1 MGSSTSQRRGVK
13 FMEALEG
20 RQLLSGTPVAVTDDL
35 LVNENT
41 AGTQYL
47 GSARSIVSAPNG
59 NYAVIW
65 ESSGSGLPPGQVGIF
80 AAIYSRNAD
89 GAYAKRVVQVD
100 GKGNNP
106 SIAMDDGGN
115 FVAAWLADSGGKRL
129 NDVYARR
136 FAADGTPIDAQGVL
150 VNTYTNGTQGWP
162 SVAMDS
168 DGDFVV
174 TWFSQGQDPGTTRPK
189 VAGSNGVYA
198 QRFSRTGIRVG
209 AEFRVNTYLPGHQT
223 APNVAMDDAG
233 DFVIVW
239 MSGGDGSA
247 GSTFQDGSGGGVFGQ
262 RYDALGQPQ
271 GPEFQVNQTTQGP
284 QTYPLVD
291 MDAAG
296 NFVVG
301 WNSNLND
308 GSYSNVYARRYA
320 ADGAAVSGE
329 FLVNAPDTPGN
340 EYIGNVTF
348 GPGGGFVLTW
358 NQYPPGEG
366 LDAEAYGQL
375 CHADGTADG
384 DRFMINQITAG
395 FQGYPTAAFLSPSQ
409 FVVAWD
415 GGVYP
420 QSDVYV
426 RMFEIPIDPL
436 LA

>member
-1 MGSSTSQRRGVK
+1 MTNVSQSTYGAPRV
-13 FMEALEG
+13 EPLEG
-20 RQLLSGTPVAVTDDL
+20 RTLLSGTAVPISDEL
-35 LVNENT
+35 LANDHT
-41 AGTQYL
+41 AGAQSVGT
-47 GSARSIVSAPNG
+47 GRSMVSAPNG

-65 ESSGSGLPPGQVGIF
+65 DSSGSGLPPSQVGIF

-100 GKGNNP
+100 GKGSNP

-115 FVAAWLADSGGKRL
+115 FVAAWVTYSGGKRL

-136 FAADGTPIDAQGVL
+136 FAADGTPIDAQSVL
-150 VNTYTNGTQGWP
+150 VNTYTTGAQQWP

-174 TWFSQGQDPGTTRPK
+174 TWLSQGQDPGTSRPK
-189 VAGSNGVYA
+189 VAASNGVYA

-209 AEFRVNTYLPGHQT
+209 SEFRVNTYLPGAQSM
-223 APNVAMDDAG
+223 PNAAMDDAG

-239 MSGGDGSA
+239 VSGGDGSA
-247 GSTFQDGSGGGVFGQ
+247 DFAFQDGSGGGVFGQ

-308 GSYSNVYARRYA
+308 GSYNNVYARRYA
-320 ADGAAVSGE
+320 ADGAPVSGE
-329 FLVNAPDTPGN
+329 FLVNAPNTPGN
-340 EYIGNVTF
+340 EYLGNVTI
-348 GPGGGFVLTW
+348 GPDGAFLLTW

-366 LDAEAYGQL
+366 VNAENYGQL
-375 CHADGTADG
+375 YSADGTAAG
-384 DRFMINQITAG
+384 DRFMINQTTAG

-415 GGVYP
+415 SGSS
-420 QSDVYV
+420 QADVYV
-426 RMFEIPIDPL
+426 RLFDIRMDPL